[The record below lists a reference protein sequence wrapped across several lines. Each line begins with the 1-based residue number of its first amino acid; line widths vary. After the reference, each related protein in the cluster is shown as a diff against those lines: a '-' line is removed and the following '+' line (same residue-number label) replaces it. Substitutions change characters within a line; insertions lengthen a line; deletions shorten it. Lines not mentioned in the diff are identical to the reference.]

1 MRGAPLGLRLVFPLF
16 EYRLKQFILLL
27 LRVVL
32 IIIVVLVVPA
42 ECNLCLGPLHH
53 LVRVLPISQLLLPGV
68 IVVVLGRQLLVDHLI
83 VDRLLAMT
91 ARDTPSLAG
100 ALLPGTERAHT
111 RVPRVSHAL
120 LRDKGF
126 GVVEVEASLCEKGH
140 NAFFGLLL
148 LLHFI

>member
-1 MRGAPLGLRLVFPLF
+1 
-16 EYRLKQFILLL
+16 L

-32 IIIVVLVVPA
+32 IIIVILVVSA

-68 IVVVLGRQLLVDHLI
+68 IVVVVLGRQLLVDHLV

-91 ARDTPSLAG
+91 PRDTPSLAG
-100 ALLPGTERAHT
+100 ALIPRTKRAHA
-111 RVPRVSHAL
+111 RVPRVGHAL

-126 GVVEVEASLCEKGH
+126 GVVEV
-140 NAFFGLLL
+140 
-148 LLHFI
+148 